1 LNIGGAYI
9 FKLAEKHELTAAA
22 NFTSNSFSRDQINV
36 GLEYSFNKMFMV
48 RGGYTHEITSSSTNA
63 LENAGITRSSALT
76 GPTAGFTFETPLSKS
91 SKSTVSVDYSYRATN
106 PFSGV
111 HTIGARINL

>member
-1 LNIGGAYI
+1 
-9 FKLAEKHELTAAA
+9 LAEKHELTAAV
-22 NFTSNSFSRDQINV
+22 NYTSNSFSRDQFNF

-48 RGGYTHEITSSSTNA
+48 RGGYTQEVVSSTTGA
-63 LENAGITRSSALT
+63 LENAGITRSTALT
-76 GPTAGFTFETPLSKS
+76 GTTAGFTFETPLSKS
-91 SKSTVSVDYSYRATN
+91 SKSTVSIDYSYRATN